1 MTDNSKH
8 EAVPASGLSRFIANL
23 GARAKKAWS
32 AGVAGAALGIG
43 GISVT
48 GFWADG
54 KIDTAKVGAAAGAV
68 ATGFVVGFLAAFLP
82 KNAIN
87 PATPELQPA
96 QFTPSTVDYRTEQE
110 AQRTDPDEPKHL
122 ASS

>member
-1 MTDNSKH
+1 MTDNGKH
-8 EAVPASGLSRFIANL
+8 EATTPSWLTTFLTNL

-32 AGVAGAALGIG
+32 AGVAGAALAIG

-68 ATGFVVGFLAAFLP
+68 VVGFVAGFLAAFLP

-96 QFTPSTVDYRTEQE
+96 QYEPSTADLRTEQG
-110 AQRTDPDEPKHL
+110 EP
-122 ASS
+122 

>member
-1 MTDNSKH
+1 MSDNGKH
-8 EAVPASGLSRFIANL
+8 EAVSGPWFSRFVADL

-32 AGVAGAALGIG
+32 AGVAGAALAIG

-54 KIDTAKVGAAAGAV
+54 KVDTAKVGAAAGAV

-87 PATPELQPA
+87 PATQELQPA
-96 QFTPSTVDYRTEQE
+96 QFEPSHVDIRNDQGN
-110 AQRTDPDEPKHL
+110 A
-122 ASS
+122 

>member
-1 MTDNSKH
+1 MSDNGKH
-8 EAVPASGLSRFIANL
+8 EAVSGSWFSRFAADL

-32 AGVAGAALGIG
+32 AGVAGAALAIG

-68 ATGFVVGFLAAFLP
+68 VTGFVVGFLAAFLP
-82 KNAIN
+82 RNAIN
-87 PATPELQPA
+87 PATQELQPA
-96 QFTPSTVDYRTEQE
+96 QFEPSTTDLRTELGT
-110 AQRTDPDEPKHL
+110 R
-122 ASS
+122 

>member
-1 MTDNSKH
+1 VSDNGKH
-8 EAVPASGLSRFIANL
+8 EAMSGSWFSRLVSDL

-32 AGVAGAALGIG
+32 AGVAGAALAIG

-54 KIDTAKVGAAAGAV
+54 RIDTAKVGAAAGAV
-68 ATGFVVGFLAAFLP
+68 VTGFVVGFLAAFLP

-96 QFTPSTVDYRTEQE
+96 QFEASQVDLRDSQG
-110 AQRTDPDEPKHL
+110 D
-122 ASS
+122 